1 MSLTKTNWDLN
12 PPKYHPSNNY
22 DDSVVSIMNPA
33 TFQVDLHWLGSFLFG
48 MLKKSKTCCST
59 LACKKIKFKLCFFSL
74 KEKNVKKPDGIF
86 TGWRSTANQLLVCSL
101 FNTENGP
108 LLIFSSFQ
116 LRSYLFLHI
125 SCFQYPPLTPPKAL
139 TGRNEGPILEINK
152 LPKRSCWNHNSKFR
166 HSFHPPSAFL
176 PPKTHERDPIL
187 LMVEKSG

>member
-1 MSLTKTNWDLN
+1 MS
-12 PPKYHPSNNY
+12 PE
-22 DDSVVSIMNPA
+22 

-48 MLKKSKTCCST
+48 MLKKSKTCCSA

-74 KEKNVKKPDGIF
+74 KEKMLRNLMAYLPAGAQPP
-86 TGWRSTANQLLVCSL
+86 TNCS
-101 FNTENGP
+101 FARN
-108 LLIFSSFQ
+108 LIRKMVRYSFSHHWAASQ

-152 LPKRSCWNHNSKFR
+152 LPKRSWWNHNSKFR

-176 PPKTHERDPIL
+176 PPQNP
-187 LMVEKSG
+187 